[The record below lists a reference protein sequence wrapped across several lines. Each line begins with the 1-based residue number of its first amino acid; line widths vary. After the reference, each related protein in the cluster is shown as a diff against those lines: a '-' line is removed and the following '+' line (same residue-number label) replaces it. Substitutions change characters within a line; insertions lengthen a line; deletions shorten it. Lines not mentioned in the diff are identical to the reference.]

1 MKRERKKKVSFRS
14 PFVSTSL
21 SQTLKLQRDL
31 PCAWWSECRC
41 SRNVTALVTEK
52 LAFQLWYGWTFS
64 CFSEKGRKG
73 KEKEKR
79 REEL

>member
-1 MKRERKKKVSFRS
+1 
-14 PFVSTSL
+14 
-21 SQTLKLQRDL
+21 
-31 PCAWWSECRC
+31 
-41 SRNVTALVTEK
+41 VTEK

-64 CFSEKGRKG
+64 CFSEKDRKG